1 MTKLTVRIH
10 DKDLGILMRMAA
22 RAQMP
27 IERYAEELVE
37 VQLSRLRKTEK
48 PQRPIQNV
56 RINA

>member
-1 MTKLTVRIH
+1 
-10 DKDLGILMRMAA
+10 
-22 RAQMP
+22 MP